1 MNFGFQIAQQFLRK
15 TSFDF
20 EIWVTFHQGQ
30 RMALTFDTQSTSFTH
45 LVEFFQATLI
55 PKAAIVSKK
64 KYFPLF
70 PIQKP
75 M

>member
-1 MNFGFQIAQQFLRK
+1 M
-15 TSFDF
+15 T
-20 EIWVTFHQGQ
+20 
-30 RMALTFDTQSTSFTH
+30 LTFDTHLTSLTV
-45 LVEFFQATLI
+45 LVLLFQAILR

-64 KYFPLF
+64 KRFSLF